1 MKAEMINT
9 GLKDFFKLLNY
20 NWREDADIIKEICY
34 YTKSRVNN
42 SKDSRDFEMS
52 YGMEQPF
59 ALKALAKAF
68 GSKYFFE
75 IGTGRGT
82 GSYAVATTDSLEM
95 ASTID
100 IIPYNH
106 KRPEAIGYDPAMVS
120 NSDLYQMVKS
130 PGKEKINFYERSQYS
145 NVMQHKPE
153 GGYDLF
159 FIDGNHTD
167 FNVILEDFLMCQL
180 LFGENP
186 IIVWDDYYPDKF
198 AIKDVVRSVLNQN
211 RDYKAFLVSTRG
223 HLFGSKT
230 PEENS
235 GMVVMMKEKTY
246 EDLFAKS

>member
-1 MKAEMINT
+1 MARRI
-9 GLKDFFKLLNY
+9 
-20 NWREDADIIKEICY
+20 DAFYVFI
-34 YTKSRVNN
+34 
-42 SKDSRDFEMS
+42 
-52 YGMEQPF
+52 
-59 ALKALAKAF
+59 
-68 GSKYFFE
+68 
-75 IGTGRGT
+75 
-82 GSYAVATTDSLEM
+82 
-95 ASTID
+95 ST
-100 IIPYNH
+100 
-106 KRPEAIGYDPAMVS
+106 
-120 NSDLYQMVKS
+120 
-130 PGKEKINFYERSQYS
+130 GKEKINFYERTQYS
-145 NVMQHKPE
+145 NIMQHKPE
-153 GGYDLF
+153 DGYDLF

-198 AIKDVVRSVLNQN
+198 AIKDVVSSVLNQN